1 MQRAHSMAATL
12 GSSRR
17 KPTGITPRLAPL
29 LASSHVPRKQGA
41 SQPAA
46 DVAEPRIHI
55 EAAELTP
62 PPTSGAP
69 PPPTPP
75 PPPPTPPPLTE
86 ADLERAALTIGAP
99 QQLKVA
105 VQQADR
111 SKDGKPVFVLALELD
126 GVKWTVVRRE
136 DTAFPDLLRSPHVS
150 SDLPRSPNSFSQL
163 SSTAPHITYLSLPPA
178 PPRRCAARRTSSSCT
193 PPSSS

>member
-105 VQQADR
+105 VQQADATPKLSVTPRR
-111 SKDGKPVFVLALELD
+111 SARAV
-126 GVKWTVVRRE
+126 
-136 DTAFPDLLRSPHVS
+136 DTPSSRVLRS
-150 SDLPRSPNSFSQL
+150 RG
-163 SSTAPHITYLSLPPA
+163 
-178 PPRRCAARRTSSSCT
+178 
-193 PPSSS
+193 